1 MCMVGTFKPCIK
13 FISLNMN
20 NLLQTLH
27 EEILVDY
34 SITKVNIPE
43 SACIIGNNE
52 KAYFLAGKF
61 HY

>member
-1 MCMVGTFKPCIK
+1 MDD
-13 FISLNMN
+13 

-27 EEILVDY
+27 EEMLDY

-52 KAYFLAGKF
+52 KAYFLAGNLLISSF
-61 HY
+61 YYNVYND

>member
-1 MCMVGTFKPCIK
+1 
-13 FISLNMN
+13 MN

>member
-1 MCMVGTFKPCIK
+1 MIGTFKPCIK
-13 FISLNMN
+13 FISLDVNN

-27 EEILVDY
+27 EEMLVDY

-52 KAYFLAGKF
+52 RAYFLAGNL
-61 HY
+61 Y